1 MSRTEGFLLCFGV
14 DYRTCL
20 GGHMNYPTNDQG
32 HLTIEGV
39 DAVELAKEYGTPLYV
54 YDVSH
59 IRRTMRAFK
68 AIFEKENVPY
78 VVSYAS
84 KAFATKAIYQVAQQ
98 EGIHADI
105 VSGGELYTALKAGFN
120 PKHLSFN
127 GNNKSLEELK
137 FALESGVGTIIVD
150 NFLELKLLSELA
162 QEYNLVQDIL
172 LRISPGISAHTHEFI
187 STGQQDSKFGFDLL
201 TGQAK
206 EAYDIAIADANLN
219 LKGVHAHI
227 GSQIFDVTGFEKN
240 AALLAETAYSWGWQ
254 PNIINVGGG
263 FGIRYTNTDSP
274 LPESEYVSAIIQTLK
289 KKSEEYKWSM
299 PEIWIEPGR
308 SVVGTAGQTL
318 YTIGS
323 RKDIPDLRHY
333 LSVDG
338 GMGDNIRPAL
348 YQADYEAL
356 LANRPNDTPKEIVRV
371 AGKYCESGDML
382 VLEKGLPE
390 TKPGDILSVL
400 STGAYGYAM
409 ASNYNRN
416 PRPAV
421 VFVEN
426 GHHQLVVA
434 RESYKHL
441 IALDYDYNIQ

>member
-1 MSRTEGFLLCFGV
+1 M
-14 DYRTCL
+14 YRRGYLNAIL
-20 GGHMNYPTNDQG
+20 GEQMKYSTNTSQ
-32 HLTIEGV
+32 HLTIGHV
-39 DAVELAKEYGTPLYV
+39 DAIDLAQSYGTPLYV
-54 YDVSH
+54 YDVSK
-59 IRRTMRAFK
+59 IRHTMRAFK

-105 VSGGELYTALKAGFN
+105 VSGGELYTALKAGFD

-127 GNNKSLEELK
+127 GNNKSWDELTVAVEK
-137 FALESGVGTIIVD
+137 GVGTIIVD
-150 NFLELKLLSELA
+150 NFLELQILSEIAA
-162 QEYNLVQDIL
+162 QQNVKQDIL

-206 EAYDIAIADANLN
+206 KAYDIAQKDENFNLRG
-219 LKGVHAHI
+219 LHAHI

-240 AALLAETAYSWGWQ
+240 AALLAETAQSWGWQ
-254 PNIINVGGG
+254 PAVINVGGG
-263 FGIRYTNTDSP
+263 FGIQYTSEDEP
-274 LPESEYVSAIIQTLK
+274 LPESEYANAIIRTLK
-289 KKSEEYKWSM
+289 GKAAEFDWKM

-308 SVVGTAGQTL
+308 SIVGPAGQTL

-333 LSVDG
+333 LAVDG

-348 YQADYEAL
+348 YEANYSAV
-356 LANRPNDTPKEIVRV
+356 LANNPNAPTEEVVRV
-371 AGKYCESGDML
+371 AGKYCESGDVL
-382 VLEKGLPE
+382 VWQQALPK
-390 TKPGDILSVL
+390 TQPGDILSVL
-400 STGAYGYAM
+400 ATGAYGYAM

-421 VFVEN
+421 VFVEE
-426 GHHQLVVA
+426 GKHQLVVA
-434 RESYKHL
+434 RETYANL
-441 IALDYDYNIQ
+441 TALDKDYTLETTS